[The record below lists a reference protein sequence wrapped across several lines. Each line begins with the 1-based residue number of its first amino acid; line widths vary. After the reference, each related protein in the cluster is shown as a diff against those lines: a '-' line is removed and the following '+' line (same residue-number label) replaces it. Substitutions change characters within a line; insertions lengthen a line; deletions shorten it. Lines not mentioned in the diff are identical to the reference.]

1 MSKRFV
7 KPAAWTFAAY
17 IAGLAANLIVSV
29 IVARVLGRSGA
40 GIIVLALVVPNVL
53 AVLANLG
60 LPRALAQ
67 MLRTGELPARRAV
80 TLAAIATF
88 VTATLVAA
96 AYLLAWPLIA
106 QLLNAGPQ
114 LDQLAPLA
122 AGILVLEAVLQLLMG
137 ACQGFESF
145 GRRSAILL
153 AFRWLYVAFTVLG
166 LLLVGPQIG
175 INPSPAVVL
184 ASSLAAYLA
193 AAMLGLLLV
202 RRLIIHS
209 EATDFAAGMPA
220 DAAGQ
225 PARGTAAASSSAM
238 LRRMLGFG
246 WRTHITAA
254 LMLLVLRADV
264 VLLGWL
270 LADEEPVGLY
280 SRAVQVAE
288 VVLYLMLAMEAVIYV
303 RVGAL
308 GKKAGPRAAADMCRI
323 GLSVALLLV
332 AAFMLASHWLIVV
345 PFGDEFQSSVVP
357 LRILLPGVMA
367 VGLAH
372 MIMAIFQAAERP
384 WPAALLTAGGLALI
398 TALDLLLIPPLGIV
412 GAAWASL
419 AAYVAMAFAAVFWF
433 SRWQKLSPL
442 RLLLV
447 RPGDFKA
454 LGELLPH
461 RQRADDVPEAEG
473 ELPPAEG

>member
-1 MSKRFV
+1 M
-7 KPAAWTFAAY
+7 KPAAWTFVAY

-80 TLAAIATF
+80 TLAAAATF
-88 VTATLVAA
+88 VSAVLVAA

-106 QLLNAGPQ
+106 RLLSAGPQ
-114 LDQLAPLA
+114 LNQLAPLA
-122 AGILVLEAVLQLLMG
+122 AGILVLEAMLQLLMG

-153 AFRWLYVAFTVLG
+153 AFRWLYVAFTVLA

-193 AAMLGLLLV
+193 AAVLGLLLV
-202 RRLIIHS
+202 RRLIMRNM
-209 EATDFAAGMPA
+209 AADDSPRP
-220 DAAGQ
+220 DVCPPGQ
-225 PARGTAAASSSAM
+225 PPMAAV
-238 LRRMLGFG
+238 LRRMLSFG

-254 LMLLVLRADV
+254 LMLLVLRVDV

-270 LADEEPVGLY
+270 LADEQQVGLY

-308 GKKAGPRAAADMCRI
+308 GTTDGPRAAVDMCRI
-323 GLSVALLLV
+323 GLSVALILV

-345 PFGDEFQSSVVP
+345 PFGEEFLPSVAP

-398 TALDLLLIPPLGIV
+398 TGLDLLLIPRLGIV

-419 AAYVAMAFAAVFWF
+419 AAYVVMALAAVLWL

-447 RPGDFKA
+447 RPGDLKA

-461 RQRADDVPEAEG
+461 RQRPGDVPEAEG